1 MENSDSIQQNDYL
14 ESFDPELRR
23 AYEFANQSVDPA
35 LVDYSKV
42 KMAKDSLLLSGDGV
56 FYTLQ
61 GEGPTTGLPCVFVRL
76 HVCNL
81 RCDWCDAW
89 YTWNPKTP
97 EYWTEPRRESFDRL
111 ADRIQREWTSNTTA
125 TDNRRIIFTGGEP
138 LIQRKQLDELIT
150 KLNGKHVWRDVEHA
164 PWAVE
169 FETNG
174 TLMPTELQLATCQ
187 FNCSPKLA
195 NSKNAHHSM
204 IKPKV
209 LEALTKVNTTFKF
222 VCWAE
227 EDLQEI
233 EDKYLPHID
242 EDKIIIMPQG
252 ITEEEVSIN
261 AKILVEFVKKRGWR
275 LMTRLQNVCWDGA
288 RRGV

>member
-1 MENSDSIQQNDYL
+1 MENSDSTQQNDYL

-23 AYEFANQSVDPA
+23 AYEFASQSVDPA

-97 EYWTEPRRESFDRL
+97 EYWTEPRRESFDGL
-111 ADRIQREWTSNTTA
+111 ADRIQREWAANTTA
-125 TDNRRIIFTGGEP
+125 THNRRVIFTGGEP
-138 LIQRKQLDELIT
+138 LIQRKQLEE
-150 KLNGKHVWRDVEHA
+150 VWYHHLSSAYAIEV
-164 PWAVE
+164 
-169 FETNG
+169 ETNG
-174 TLMPTELQLATCQ
+174 TLMPTEKQLEHWQ

-195 NSKNAHHSM
+195 NSKNVHHAM
-204 IKPKV
+204 VKPKV